1 MSATTATIT
10 LGIIAVLAFLAA
22 LWRIRSINRHLDPPE
37 FTGDQGF
44 DGEGRP

>member
-1 MSATTATIT
+1 MSAGTAAIV
-10 LGIIAVLAFLAA
+10 LGIVAVLVFLGA
-22 LWRIRSINRHLDPPE
+22 LAGIRIRNRQLDPPE

>member
-10 LGIIAVLAFLAA
+10 LGIIAVLVFLGA
-22 LWRIRSINRHLDPPE
+22 LAGIRIRNRQLDPPE

>member
-1 MSATTATIT
+1 MSAGDAAIV
-10 LGIIAVLAFLAA
+10 LGIVAMLAFLAA
-22 LWRIRSINRHLDPPE
+22 LWRIRSINRQLDPPE